1 MTQLST
7 PQIQQSYHPLLWP
20 ALATLLVIC
29 WSSGFVGIR
38 YASEEASVFLLL
50 FWRTLLSGLIL
61 LPFSLVFGPRLKLR
75 AVMAQ
80 MGFGV
85 MAVFLPVAD
94 GAAGYAAGLGVVLFF
109 LGYNPAA
116 TVLATLMMD
125 RASPASPATDY
136 TLQYSVN
143 QFAAMATMSA
153 AAALA
158 APLGYCGVLALATL
172 SALAAA
178 LIALGHRTPHPTS
191 HASTHTSW
199 TAATDAAP

>member
-1 MTQLST
+1 
-7 PQIQQSYHPLLWP
+7 
-20 ALATLLVIC
+20 V
-29 WSSGFVGIR
+29 V
-38 YASEEASVFLLL
+38 
-50 FWRTLLSGLIL
+50 
-61 LPFSLVFGPRLKLR
+61 
-75 AVMAQ
+75 
-80 MGFGV
+80 
-85 MAVFLPVAD
+85 D

-116 TVLATLMMD
+116 TVLATVMMD

-158 APLGYCGVLALATL
+158 APLGYSGVLALATL

-178 LIALGHRTPHPTS
+178 LIALGHRTPHPTP
-191 HASTHTSW
+191 HNAW
-199 TAATDAAP
+199 AAATDAAP